1 MSESIHQQFLPNS
14 NLTEKLTRKNI
25 QVVDDPTRQ

>member
-14 NLTEKLTRKNI
+14 NLTEKLTDKKI
-25 QVVDDPTRQ
+25 QVGDDPTKQ